1 MGDLR
6 QAKDFNERALD
17 VYMKKLGPK
26 HVDVAASYNYLG
38 LVHNQLGDLRQA
50 KDFHKRGLD
59 IYTKR
64 LGFEHV

>member
-1 MGDLR
+1 MS
-6 QAKDFNERALD
+6 RALAR
-17 VYMKKLGPK
+17 YLPKKKKKIKLGPK

-64 LGFEHV
+64 LGSEHL